1 MKNVAVFVDVQN
13 IYYTVKQAYNCHFNY
28 SAFWQEISAQF
39 SIVRAN
45 AYAVDRNDRKQQQFQ
60 QILSDIGFDV
70 KLKPFLQRRD
80 GTAKGDWD
88 VGITIDVLEY
98 ASSVDG
104 IILASGDGDFA
115 MLLEAVMQKHKIFTA
130 VYGVPELTSDLIK
143 QAATRFHPIQQ
154 SLLLLPN

>member
-45 AYAVDRNDRKQQQFQ
+45 AYAVDRKDRKQQQFQ
-60 QILSDIGFDV
+60 QILSDIGFEV
-70 KLKPFLQRRD
+70 KLKPFLQRKD

-98 ASSVDG
+98 APSVDG
-104 IILASGDGDFA
+104 VILASGDGDFA
-115 MLLEAVMQKHKIFTA
+115 VLLDVVKDKYKIFTQ
-130 VYGVPELTSDLIK
+130 VYGVPDLTSNLLIESSDK
-143 QAATRFHPIQQ
+143 FQPIHKP
-154 SLLLLPN
+154 LLLSQ

>member
-13 IYYTVKQAYNCHFNY
+13 IYYTVKQAYKCHFNY

-45 AYAVDRNDRKQQQFQ
+45 AYAVDKNDRKQQQFQ
-60 QILSDIGFDV
+60 QILFDIGFDI
-70 KLKPFLQRRD
+70 KLKPFLQRKD

-98 ASSVDG
+98 APSVDG
-104 IILASGDGDFA
+104 IILVSGDGDFA
-115 MLLEAVMQKHKIFTA
+115 MLLDAVKNKYKIFTE
-130 VYGVPELTSDLIK
+130 VYGVLELTSNLLIESSDK
-143 QAATRFHPIQQ
+143 FHPIHK
-154 SLLLLPN
+154 SLLLSQ